1 MKRIRIQNFTE
12 TFLATDET
20 EKYTEKYVIFS
31 QLSVDTATGTENRR
45 TIQVHTL
52 QLKFYNKFD
61 FMLLH
66 AHAALSGECS
76 YYVHATRYHHARI
89 M

>member
-1 MKRIRIQNFTE
+1 MPIDK
-12 TFLATDET
+12 T
-20 EKYTEKYVIFS
+20 EKYTDVHVILA
-31 QLSVDTATGTENRR
+31 QLSSAGGMAAGTERR
-45 TIQVHTL
+45 DKVHTL
-52 QLKFYNKFD
+52 QLKGYRKFD

-76 YYVHATRYHHARI
+76 YYVDATRYHHARI

>member
-1 MKRIRIQNFTE
+1 ME

-20 EKYTEKYVIFS
+20 EKYTDVRVILA
-31 QLSVDTATGTENRR
+31 QLSGGTAAGTENRR
-45 TIQVHTL
+45 DKVHTL
-52 QLKFYNKFD
+52 LLKGYRKFD

-76 YYVHATRYHHARI
+76 YYVDATRYHHARI